1 MKKKILGLDLGTNS
15 IGWALIEADEKE
27 NNGNIVAAGSR
38 IIPMTQDVM
47 GKFDSGQSHSQT
59 AERTGYRGVRR
70 LRERNLLRRE
80 RLHRVLNMMGFLPAH
95 FAAEID
101 FEKRLG
107 QFTHEKE
114 PKIAYKKDDNGK
126 FDFIF
131 KNAFAEMLLEFQNQ
145 HDELKDNNLKIPYDW
160 TIYYLRKKA
169 LSHKLDKEELAWLIL
184 NFNQKRGYYQLR
196 GEEDEINTTQK
207 IEFHA
212 LLVTAV
218 EATEDKKGL
227 DIWYNVHLENGW
239 IYRRSSR
246 IALHDWVGKTKEFI
260 VTTDINE
267 DGSEK
272 INKEGTIK
280 RSFRAPKDDDWT
292 LVKKKTEFDINKS
305 GKSIGAYIYDT
316 LLINPKQKIKG
327 KLVRTIERKFY
338 KEELKAILDKQKEFH
353 PELSDAALYTSIIH
367 HLYPYN
373 ESHRN
378 NIQNRSFTQ
387 LFIDDII
394 FYQRPLKSKI
404 SEIADC
410 TLESRTYVDKNGE
423 KQTAPIKVISKSHPL
438 FQEFRLWQWIQN
450 LKIYQRQAEVNGRLK
465 ADVDVTTNFLQTEDD
480 IVKLFDFLNEKKEI
494 TQDVLLKYLFEPR
507 KLKPAVVKNEIEK
520 YRWNYVEDKE
530 YPMNKTRYDMV
541 SRLKKCDTIPENFLS
556 KDKELALWHILYS
569 VSDKMEIKK
578 AITKFA
584 KDNNLGDD
592 FIQQFERF
600 PPFDSDYGAFSERAI
615 KKLLPLMRMGKYW
628 DETHIHPQ
636 TINRINNII
645 NAEYD
650 ETIKNRVREKA
661 INLTDISHFR
671 GLPLWL
677 TSYIVYDRHSESG
690 DLQQWKTIDQLNT
703 FIKEF
708 KQHDLRNPIV
718 EQVIL
723 ETLRVVKDIWE
734 IYGVKQASF
743 FDEIHIELGRE
754 MKNNAADRKKIT
766 ENVTNNENT
775 NLRIKALMIE
785 MLHDQNVENLRPY
798 SPSQQE
804 ILKIYEEGVLAK
816 FSEKELD
823 EEIRKI
829 SKMAQP
835 SSSELKRYKLWLE
848 QKYLSPYTGA
858 IIPLN
863 KLFTS
868 AYEIEHIIPQ
878 SRYFDD
884 SFSNKVICEAAVN
897 KDKDNLLGLEY
908 IKSKGG
914 SIIELG
920 FGKSIAIL
928 TTEQYI
934 EFVQKQFGNIRGKM
948 KKLLMDEIPEGF
960 IERQMNDTRYISKY
974 IKAILSNIV
983 RVEKDDDGV
992 TAKNLLSC
1000 NGTIT
1005 DKLKQ
1010 DWGINQIWNELITP
1024 RFERLNAMTNS
1035 NGFGSINVHTGKF
1048 LPTVP
1053 LAISKGFSKKRIDH
1067 RHHAMD
1073 AIVIAATTR
1082 NHINYLNN
1090 QSALD
1095 NKDQKLVEKNRMDLK
1110 NALCKKIFTDTH
1122 GNYKWEFKLPWELF
1136 TLDAKQTLENTVVS
1150 FKQNLR
1156 VINKSVNYYQRWVDD
1171 NGKMV
1176 KKTEKQTQGDQWAIR
1191 KPMHKETIA
1200 GLITLTEKKTVTL
1213 KQAIANESQIVDKPL
1228 RKHIKHL
1235 KEQGFDDI
1243 KMLKYFKDLN
1253 NTWNDVDISKVAL
1266 YEINNQMVASRTSL
1280 DTTFNAK
1287 KIKEEIADTGIQK
1300 ILLNHLASYDIVKA
1314 DGAIIEQ
1321 PEIAFTPEGIDDLN
1335 KNIVQLND
1343 GKFHQPIFK
1352 VRTIEPLGNKFNVGA
1367 TGNKK
1372 DKYVIAAT
1380 GTNLFFAIYVDSEGK
1395 RNFETIQLNT
1405 VIERFKEGLT
1415 AVPEVNEQGN
1425 KLLFHLS
1432 PNDLVYVPTEA
1443 EKETPNLVDINNM
1456 TKDQAKRVYKM
1467 VSSGGPQCYFIINSV
1482 ATTIIDKVEFEKKN
1496 KMEKSIDGI
1505 MIKANCWKLETNRL
1519 GQITKIHQ

>member
-15 IGWALIEADEKE
+15 IGWALIDADEKE
-27 NNGNIVAAGSR
+27 NIGEIVAAGSR

-70 LRERNLLRRE
+70 LIERNLLRRE
-80 RLHRVLNMMGFLPAH
+80 RLHRVLNIMGFLPEH

-107 QFTHEKE
+107 QFKHQQE
-114 PKIAYKKDDNGK
+114 PKLAYRKDQAGK

-131 KNAFAEMLLEFQNQ
+131 KNAFEEMLKEFHQK
-145 HDELKDNNLKIPYDW
+145 HEDLKVNNNKIPYDW

-169 LSHKLDKEELAWLIL
+169 LKERLGKEELAWIIL

-196 GEEDEINTTQK
+196 GEEEEINITQK
-207 IEFHA
+207 VEFHA
-212 LLVTAV
+212 LKVTSV

-227 DIWYNVHLENGW
+227 DVWYNVHLENGW
-239 IYRRSSR
+239 IYRRSSK
-246 IALHDWVGKTKEFI
+246 ISLKDWVGKIKEFI
-260 VTTDINE
+260 VTTKINE
-267 DGSEK
+267 NGTEK
-272 INKEGTIK
+272 VNKEGVVE
-280 RSFRAPKDDDWT
+280 RSFRAPKEDDWT
-292 LVKKKTEFDINKS
+292 LLKKKTEYDINNS
-305 GKSIGAYIYDT
+305 GKSIGTYIYDS
-316 LLINPKQKIKG
+316 LLANPKQKIKG

-338 KEELKAILDKQKEFH
+338 KEELKAILNKQMDFH
-353 PELSDAALYTSIIH
+353 TELNNAELYSSVIH
-367 HLYPYN
+367 HLYPFN
-373 ESHRN
+373 ETHRN
-378 NIQNRSFTQ
+378 NLKNISFTQ

-404 SEIADC
+404 SDIADC
-410 TLESRTYVDKNGE
+410 TLESRNYVDKNGE
-423 KQTAPIKVISKSHPL
+423 KKTALIKVISKSHPL

-450 LKIYQRQAEVNGRLK
+450 LKIYQKQALINGKLYS
-465 ADVDVTTNFLQTEDD
+465 DVDVTANFLNSEEA
-480 IVKLFDFLNEKKEI
+480 IVQLFDFLNEKKEI
-494 TQDVLLKYLFEPR
+494 TQEMLLKYLFEPQ
-507 KLKPAVVKNEIEK
+507 KLKASVVKDQIEK

-530 YPMNKTRYDMV
+530 YPANKTRYDIV
-541 SRLKKCDTIPENFLS
+541 SRLKKCDNIPGNFL
-556 KDKELALWHILYS
+556 DNEKELALWHILYS
-569 VSDKMEIKK
+569 VSDKLEIKK
-578 AITKFA
+578 AISKFA
-584 KDNNLGDD
+584 NDNNLGED
-592 FIQQFERF
+592 FVQQFERF
-600 PPFDSDYGAFSERAI
+600 PPFPNDYGAFSEKAI
-615 KKLLPLMRMGKYW
+615 KKLLPLMRVGKYW
-628 DETHIHPQ
+628 DETQINPQ
-636 TINRINNII
+636 TLNRINNII

-677 TSYIVYDRHSESG
+677 SSYIVYDRHSESG
-690 DLQQWKTIDQLNT
+690 DLQHWETIDKLNT

-734 IYGVKQASF
+734 LHGDKQASY

-754 MKNNAADRKKIT
+754 MKNNAEDRKKISNT
-766 ENVTNNENT
+766 VTNNENT
-775 NLRIKALMIE
+775 NLRIKALMMEMIE
-785 MLHDQNVENLRPY
+785 DQNVENLRAY

-804 ILKIYEEGVLAK
+804 ILKIYEEGVLSRY
-816 FSEKELD
+816 SEDQLD
-823 EEIRKI
+823 EEIKKI

-848 QKYLSPYTGA
+848 QKYLSPYTGV

-920 FGKSIAIL
+920 FGKSVTIL
-928 TTEQYI
+928 TIEQYV
-934 EFVQKQFGNIRGKM
+934 EFVNKQFSNSRGKL
-948 KKLLMDEIPEGF
+948 KKLLMEEIPVGF
-960 IERQMNDTRYISKY
+960 IQRQMNDTRYISKY
-974 IKAILSNIV
+974 IKSILSNIV
-983 RVEKDDDGV
+983 RAKNGDDGV
-992 TAKNLLSC
+992 TSKNVLAC
-1000 NGTIT
+1000 NGAIT

-1010 DWGINQIWNELITP
+1010 DWGVNQIWNELITP

-1035 NGFGSINVHTGKF
+1035 NGFGSININTGKF

-1053 LAISKGFSKKRIDH
+1053 IAISKGFNKKRIDH

-1095 NKDQKLVEKNRMDLK
+1095 SKDQKLVDKNRMDLK
-1110 NALCKKIFTDTH
+1110 NALCKKVKTDSN

-1136 TLDAKQTLENTVVS
+1136 TLDTKITLENTIVS

-1156 VINKSVNYYQRWVDD
+1156 VINNSINYYQRWVDE

-1176 KKTEKQTQGDQWAIR
+1176 KKTEKQTKGDQWVIR
-1191 KPMHKETIA
+1191 KPLHKETVA
-1200 GLITLTEKKTVTL
+1200 GLITLREKKVVPL
-1213 KQAIANESQIVDKPL
+1213 KQAIAICDKIVDKPL

-1235 KEQGFDDI
+1235 KEQGFDEI
-1243 KMLKYFKDLN
+1243 KMLKYFKDLK
-1253 NTWNDVDISKVAL
+1253 NTWNEIDITKVEV
-1266 YEINNQMVASRTSL
+1266 YELKNDLVASRKPL
-1280 DTTFNAK
+1280 DTTFNSK

-1300 ILLNHLASYDIVKA
+1300 ILLKHLSNYDIVKS
-1314 DGAIIEQ
+1314 DGKIIEQ
-1321 PEIAFTPEGIDDLN
+1321 PELAFTTEGIEDLN
-1335 KNIVQLND
+1335 KNIIQLND
-1343 GKFHQPIFK
+1343 GKFHQPILK
-1352 VRTIEPLGNKFNVGA
+1352 VRIYEPLGNKFAVGT

-1372 DKYVIAAT
+1372 DKYVIAEK
-1380 GTNLFFAIYVDSEGK
+1380 GTNLFFAIYVNNEGI
-1395 RNFETIQLNT
+1395 RNYKTIQLNEA
-1405 VIERFKEGLT
+1405 IERLKQGLT
-1415 AVPEVNEQGN
+1415 AVPEKDENEN

-1432 PNDLVYVPTEA
+1432 PNDLVFLPTEA
-1443 EKETPNLVDINNM
+1443 EKETPSLVEMKCIDKINI
-1456 TKDQAKRVYKM
+1456 DRIYKIVNCSERRAFFICSN
-1467 VSSGGPQCYFIINSV
+1467 VSKIIY
-1482 ATTIIDKVEFEKKN
+1482 DKVEFN
-1496 KMEKSIDGI
+1496 KANKIEYSLDNYD
-1505 MIKANCWKLETNRL
+1505 IKACCWKLETDRL
-1519 GQITKIHQ
+1519 GKITKIHQ